1 MTRNLILFLM
11 VVFTGVASYYVVHLG
26 HYPVAIVNGTMIT
39 AKALNEEYAVA
50 FQYYARTLSGQKEI
64 NPNSRD
70 VQKELRR
77 ATLNDLVQ
85 KALISA
91 ELKTRV
97 GDDLD
102 SVVES
107 KISTE
112 TKDSQA
118 LAEAAKIL
126 YGLDFVHFKQM
137 VLVPQAEKELLQGRL
152 FLENKKFADWLGEAE
167 KSAKVTI
174 LTPEFSW
181 ATNKV
186 VAK

>member
-11 VVFTGVASYYVVHLG
+11 VVFAGVASYYVIHLG
-26 HYPVAIVNGTMIT
+26 HYPVAIVNGTVVT

-50 FQYYARTLSGQKEI
+50 FQYYARTLSNQKEI
-64 NPNSRD
+64 NPSSKE
-70 VQKELRR
+70 VQMELRR
-77 ATLNDLVQ
+77 ASLNDLIQ

-91 ELKTRV
+91 ELESRV
-97 GDDLD
+97 GDEFH
-102 SVVES
+102 SVVEN
-107 KISTE
+107 KIVSE
-112 TKDSQA
+112 TKDGQA

-126 YGLDFVHFKQM
+126 YGLDFVHFKQL

-186 VAK
+186 VTK